1 MKMLKSI
8 KGKALAAVIAVV
20 FVIMAYTVV
29 GNVIG
34 SKPIK
39 SGTNIITGE
48 VMDFE
53 NAKPLDEAYSVL
65 RDYANEVNKMPENRE
80 RKSFIKEVDKAI
92 SSGNADMGLISVKE
106 WNTLNDKFQKIHDE
120 YQIEIEQPYDEYY
133 KKKYNLK

>member
-1 MKMLKSI
+1 MLKSI

-65 RDYANEVNKMPENRE
+65 RDYANEVNKMPESRE

>member
-1 MKMLKSI
+1 MLKSI